1 MTTEPAAGPIS
12 PPVLAARSL
21 EKSFF
26 ENRVLRGVSIEIRA
40 GRVHALLGE
49 NGAGKSTLINL
60 LSGVLRADAGEVL
73 LDGRPVG
80 AWTPAVARHAGIAV
94 VQQELSLAPHL
105 SVAENLAMGAMP
117 RRGILIDH
125 AALARD
131 AAAVLRRI
139 GLEVPLDQPV
149 GELPLG
155 RRQLV
160 EIGKA
165 LWRRPRVLILD
176 EPTSS
181 LTAHE
186 VATLFG
192 LIREL
197 RSQGVA
203 LLYISHRLNEVL
215 EICDHLTVLRDG
227 AVTAD
232 QRLDDPDP
240 KALVRLMVG
249 REPGDLF
256 PQRQPPPLGAV
267 ALEARGLRAP
277 GVEGIDLVLRL
288 GEILGLGGLLGQG
301 QSEFVRALFGDLA
314 ATGGELRIGAELR
327 TGAGPQRAVAAGL
340 AYVPADRKREALLL
354 PLPIGF
360 NLVLP
365 GLAGLARNGL
375 RRLAAEARTA
385 ASVIRELQIKTRDPA
400 DPAELLSGGN
410 QQKIAI
416 GRWPPL
422 APGIVLLDDPTRG
435 VDVETKREIYLRLR
449 RMADEGT
456 AILLLSSDTLE
467 LVHVCD
473 RVLVFRGGRVV
484 AELVGARQTEEAI
497 VAASLGVAEAA

>member
-1 MTTEPAAGPIS
+1 VTGEPAAGATS
-12 PPVLAARSL
+12 PPVLAARAL

-60 LSGVLRADAGEVL
+60 LSGVLRADSGEVL

-80 AWTPAVARHAGIAV
+80 AWTPAQARTAGIAV

-117 RRGILIDH
+117 RRGPLIDF
-125 AALARD
+125 ATLARE
-131 AAAVLRRI
+131 AETLLRRI
-139 GLEVPLDQPV
+139 GLDVPLDQPA
-149 GELPLG
+149 GDLPLG

-197 RSQGVA
+197 QAQGVA
-203 LLYISHRLNEVL
+203 ILYISHRLNEVL
-215 EICDHLTVLRDG
+215 EICDHVTVLRDG
-227 AVTAD
+227 TVTAD

-256 PQRQPPPLGAV
+256 PARRPPPTGAV
-267 ALEARGLRAP
+267 ALEAHALRAP
-277 GVEGIDLVLRL
+277 GVAGVDLVLRR

-301 QSEFVRALFGDLA
+301 QSELVRALFGDLA
-314 ATGGELRIGAELR
+314 TTGGELRIGGEARSALR
-327 TGAGPQRAVAAGL
+327 PGGAVAAGL

-365 GLAGLARNGL
+365 GLHRIARRGV
-375 RRLAAEARTA
+375 RRLAEEVRTA
-385 ASVIRELQIKTRDPA
+385 GGVVRELAIKARDPS
-400 DPAELLSGGN
+400 DPAEVLSGGN

-416 GRWPPL
+416 GRWLPL

-449 RMADEGT
+449 RMAEEGT

-473 RVLVFRGGRVV
+473 RVLVFRAGRVV
-484 AELVGARQTEEAI
+484 AELAGPAQTEEAI